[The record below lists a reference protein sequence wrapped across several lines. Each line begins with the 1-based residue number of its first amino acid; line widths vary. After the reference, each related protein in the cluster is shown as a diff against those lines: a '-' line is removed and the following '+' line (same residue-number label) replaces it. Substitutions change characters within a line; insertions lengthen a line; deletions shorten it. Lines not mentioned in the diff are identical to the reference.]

1 MEPFDLDEEE
11 LKSLLGAAGRVT
23 PPADFA
29 RQVMARVANDPVP
42 ATAPAGLRWRRAPH
56 RLVALVLPGTLL
68 GSMFLLLAA
77 LLSPGGRTG
86 SEVIPGQ
93 WLAHP
98 VAEALSRPATLMGL
112 LSLALAV
119 WALACLARQT
129 GPPRMVAPTV

>member
-11 LKSLLGAAGRVT
+11 LKSLLGAAGRV
-23 PPADFA
+23 PPPGDFT
-29 RQVMARVANDPVP
+29 RQVMARVADDPVP
-42 ATAPAGLRWRRAPH
+42 AAVPLRWRRTPH

-68 GSMFLLLAA
+68 GSMLLLLAA
-77 LLSPGGRTG
+77 LLPPGGRTG

-98 VAEALSRPATLMGL
+98 LAEALSRPATLMGL

-119 WALACLARQT
+119 WALAYLARQT
-129 GPPRMVAPTV
+129 GRPRMVPPTV